1 MVFSTKRWYCVSV
14 NIIIGGV
21 FIMSLLVLD
30 IGGSSVKFAVWEKE
44 ELVDKGAFVTPKT
57 WEEMKQELSNLKG
70 KMEEKYE
77 IEGVAFSAPGAVNQ
91 AKGII
96 EGASAVPYVHH
107 FPIYT
112 ELEELLGC
120 PISMEND
127 ANCAALAEVWKGAAK
142 GLSNVL
148 FVVVGTG
155 IGGSVI
161 VDGKIQHGKHLFG
174 GEFGYMLLDDENTFS
189 MLGTAVNMA
198 KRYNERMNLE
208 EELSGKE
215 VFELAEQGDDVAAE
229 EVETFYHNLAKGIYN
244 LQYSYDPEKIII
256 GGGVSSK
263 EGLIEELIIRLERI
277 VEKVGI
283 APFVPEVE
291 LCAYKNDA
299 NLIGAVYNFQLAV
312 GK

>member
-1 MVFSTKRWYCVSV
+1 
-14 NIIIGGV
+14 
-21 FIMSLLVLD
+21 MSLLVLD

-44 ELVDKGAFVTPKT
+44 ELEEKGAFVTPKT
-57 WEEMKQELSNLKG
+57 WEEMKQEIQNLK
-70 KMEEKYE
+70 KRMEEKYE

-91 AKGII
+91 AKRQI
-96 EGASAVPYVHH
+96 EGISAVPYLHY

-127 ANCAALAEVWKGAAK
+127 ANCAALAEVWKGAAE

-148 FVVVGTG
+148 FVVIGSG

-174 GEFGYMLLDDENTFS
+174 GEFGYMLLTDEHTFS
-189 MLGTAVNMA
+189 ELGTAVNMA
-198 KRYNERMNLE
+198 KRYSQRMNLDE
-208 EELSGKE
+208 QLSGKE
-215 VFELAEQGDDVAAE
+215 VFDLAEQGDNIAAE
-229 EVETFYHNLAKGIYN
+229 EVDTFYHYLAQGIYN
-244 LQYSYDPEKIII
+244 LQYSFDPEKIII

-263 EGLIEELIIRLERI
+263 EGLISELTVHLEQI
-277 VEKVGI
+277 VKRVGI
-283 APFVPEVE
+283 PELVPEVE
-291 LCAYKNDA
+291 LCKYKNDA

-312 GK
+312 GSSVISK

>member
-1 MVFSTKRWYCVSV
+1 
-14 NIIIGGV
+14 
-21 FIMSLLVLD
+21 MSLLVID
-30 IGGSSVKFAVWEKE
+30 IGGSSVKHAVWEKE
-44 ELVDKGAFVTPKT
+44 ELVEKGSFVTPKT
-57 WEEMKQELSNLKG
+57 WEEMKQELQNLKK
-70 KMEEKYE
+70 KMEETYE

-91 AKGII
+91 EKRTI

-127 ANCAALAEVWKGAAK
+127 ANCAGLAEVWRGAAK
-142 GLSNVL
+142 GLKNVL
-148 FVVVGTG
+148 FVVIGSG
-155 IGGSVI
+155 IGGAVI

-174 GEFGYMLLDDENTFS
+174 GEFGFMLLNENHTFS
-189 MLGTAVNMA
+189 QLGTAVHMA
-198 KRYNERMNLE
+198 RRYSKRMNLDT
-208 EELSGKE
+208 ELSGKE
-215 VFELAEQGDDVAAE
+215 VFELAEQGDHIAAE
-229 EVETFYHNLAKGIYN
+229 EVETFYHYLAQGIYN

-263 EGLIEELIIRLERI
+263 EGLLSELTEHLEKI

-291 LCAYKNDA
+291 LCKYKNDA
-299 NLIGAVYNFQLAV
+299 NLIGAVYNYQLAH
-312 GK
+312 GKDNLVNHN